1 MHTGMRSGAAHRLAC
16 AHARTRYTK
25 GSSPFREMIFNNR
38 PTGKCEKVRCPPRV
52 AMKVAYDDDLL
63 LLKRDLSTARVFLAE
78 NFPMDQIKFE
88 REIVEKSRILKIYL
102 TKFT

>member
-1 MHTGMRSGAAHRLAC
+1 MR
-16 AHARTRYTK
+16 K
-25 GSSPFREMIFNNR
+25 G
-38 PTGKCEKVRCPPRV
+38 TVCPPRV

-63 LLKRDLSTARVFLAE
+63 KRDPSTVRVFLAE
-78 NFPMDQIKFE
+78 IAFSNGPNKIE

>member
-1 MHTGMRSGAAHRLAC
+1 MR
-16 AHARTRYTK
+16 K
-25 GSSPFREMIFNNR
+25 G
-38 PTGKCEKVRCPPRV
+38 TVCPPRV

-63 LLKRDLSTARVFLAE
+63 LKRDPSTVRVFLAE
-78 NFPMDQIKFE
+78 IAFSKGPNKIE